1 MEYETGVFKRYKRN
15 RTDKDGN
22 KKEVTQ
28 VGVSGLSINSK
39 FKDDEEIILLSKE
52 DLIQLE
58 SKANKSTELENQ
70 LNEAKLQLEILET
83 TAPEPSTENPK
94 YITRVI
100 DLQDEINNRNQLLFN
115 TQNTI
120 NNLITEVNT
129 ANNTSK
135 DNLLSLLSEVQTD
148 INNLLDLTQELPT
161 QVNGINSSIDNTS
174 WFKWIRSKNK
184 FKIVLDMDKL
194 NELEAKLVEFTRRD
208 IVQLANKVIT
218 PMEIPTENLDLNE
231 LYISTGND
239 NPDNKPIPTKVIT
252 PDTE

>member
-1 MEYETGVFKRYKRN
+1 MEYETGIFKRYERKR
-15 RTDKDGN
+15 GN
-22 KKEVTQ
+22 KKVTQ
-28 VGVSGLSINSK
+28 VGVSGLSVNSK
-39 FKDDEEIILLSKE
+39 FDDNEEIVLLSMDE
-52 DLIQLE
+52 LTQLE

-70 LNEAKLQLEILET
+70 LNEAKLKLETLET
-83 TAPEPSTENPK
+83 TAPEPTKENPK

-120 NNLITEVNT
+120 NNIFTEVNT

-135 DNLLSLLSEVQTD
+135 DNLLSLLSDLQTD
-148 INNLLDLTQELPT
+148 INNLLDLTQELPN

-174 WFKWIRSKNK
+174 WLKWIRSKNK
-184 FKIVLDMDKL
+184 FKIVLDMDKV
-194 NELEAKLVEFTRRD
+194 NELEAKLVEFTSQD

-218 PMEIPTENLDLNE
+218 PMEIPTENLDLTQ

-239 NPDNKPIPTKVIT
+239 NPDNEPIPSKVIT
-252 PDTE
+252 PDKE